1 MIRSVLTIIFA
12 ALVFVSCKKNNDS
25 GCSPV
30 DPASEAGQ
38 MAAFC
43 NANGIMYTVDS
54 NGIYYQI
61 IDQGAGSTPNLNS
74 VVTVTY
80 TTSTLDGTLIEDKS
94 TTPVT
99 VPLNQF
105 IEGWRIAIPYLQ
117 KGGHMKMVVPSA
129 LAYGCT
135 GIAGIIPPNTPLY
148 FDIVLV
154 NVE

>member
-12 ALVFVSCKKNNDS
+12 ALVLVSCKKNNDS

-154 NVE
+154 DVQ

>member
-1 MIRSVLTIIFA
+1 MMRNALAIIFA
-12 ALVFVSCKKNNDS
+12 ALVLIRCKKKNDS

-30 DPASEAGQ
+30 SPASEAGQ

-43 NANGIMYTVDS
+43 IAQGIMYTVDT

-61 IDQGAGSTPNLNS
+61 INQGAGSTPNLNS
-74 VVTVTY
+74 TVTVTY

-117 KGGHMKMVVPSA
+117 KGGHMKMVVPSS

-135 GIAGIIPPNTPLY
+135 GIPGTIPPNTPLY